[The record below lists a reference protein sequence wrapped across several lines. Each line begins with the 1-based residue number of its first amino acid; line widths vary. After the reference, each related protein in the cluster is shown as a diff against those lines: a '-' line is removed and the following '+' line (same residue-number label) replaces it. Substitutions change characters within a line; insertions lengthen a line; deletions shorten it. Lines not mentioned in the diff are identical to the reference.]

1 LPSVVTS
8 HSILSGPGHALRLWM
23 RTGLQT
29 ENVHLIGHFNVKQN
43 IHSRTICNLDNV
55 SLLHEM
61 PGRTNRCW
69 RMND

>member
-1 LPSVVTS
+1 MDEQPE
-8 HSILSGPGHALRLWM
+8 
-23 RTGLQT
+23 LQT

-61 PGRTNRCW
+61 LGRTNRLLE
-69 RMND
+69 DE